1 MKVAIS
7 FIGTNKY
14 LDYLPQYYENI
25 EKYFLPNSE
34 KTILAFTDGELND
47 TPDNLKVY
55 HQEHLPWPYITLKR
69 FEIINKAREEILKND
84 WFVFIDA
91 DAFVV
96 GKVTEEEFLERCCGH
111 TTDEVP
117 LFGVHHPCHR
127 AGMTPHKIKT
137 GAYETDEKSEAY
149 FDVSKELPAIYWQG
163 CFWGGKVPA
172 VLSMIDEIQGRV
184 DRDLKN
190 DIVALWHDETHIN
203 KYFHERE
210 FDVHT
215 FGIEYAYPQLFLMEE
230 YWMEVLEEKYRDPE
244 IVKKLVIGD
253 GSMNAGDDSAIPVME
268 YPAKILH
275 LAKNNP
281 ILQEGS
287 SKLDRSKRALLKK

>member
-1 MKVAIS
+1 MCIR
-7 FIGTNKY
+7 
-14 LDYLPQYYENI
+14 D
-25 EKYFLPNSE
+25 
-34 KTILAFTDGELND
+34 
-47 TPDNLKVY
+47 
-55 HQEHLPWPYITLKR
+55 R
-69 FEIINKAREEILKND
+69 LKND

-127 AGMTPHKIKT
+127 AGMPPHKTKT

-149 FDVSKELPAIYWQG
+149 FDVSKELPPIYWQG
-163 CFWGGKVPA
+163 CFWGGKVPP
-172 VLSMIDEIQGRV
+172 VLAMIDEIEGRV
-184 DRDLKN
+184 NRDLEN

-253 GSMNAGDDSAIPVME
+253 GSMNASDDSAIPVME

-281 ILQEGS
+281 IMQEGS